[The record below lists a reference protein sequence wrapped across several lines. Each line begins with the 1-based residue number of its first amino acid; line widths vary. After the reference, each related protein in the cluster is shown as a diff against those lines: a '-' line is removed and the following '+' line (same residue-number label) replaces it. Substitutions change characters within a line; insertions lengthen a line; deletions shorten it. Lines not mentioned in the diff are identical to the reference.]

1 MRFGGIKKNPYPLR
15 ESYSNM
21 KLPFKDPDYDL
32 GLNMGIML
40 IIISLL
46 SKTKRGKS
54 VLNNDR
60 LHIYLCLAKNPSI
73 LSRVIS
79 SSGGGNVNLEE
90 IHSYSIATIAPSLDS
105 LFDDEILKS
114 LLMAL
119 ISKDL
124 VGVTYRK
131 NEGFFYSSTEAGNQL
146 SGKLGEDYFCEIKR
160 FCSMMTGL
168 QTKSVSQI
176 NIFLNQYLRM
186 D

>member
-1 MRFGGIKKNPYPLR
+1 
-15 ESYSNM
+15 M

-32 GLNMGIML
+32 SLNMGIML

-46 SKTKRGKS
+46 SKTKRGKP

-73 LSRVIS
+73 LGKIITL
-79 SSGGGNVNLEE
+79 SGGEQVNLEE

-114 LLMAL
+114 LLMVL
-119 ISKDL
+119 ISKGL
-124 VGVTYRK
+124 VDVTYRK

-146 SGKLGEDYFCEIKR
+146 FGKLCEDYFCEVKR
-160 FCSMMTGL
+160 FCSMMNSL
-168 QTKSVSQI
+168 QTKSTSQL
-176 NIFLNQYLRM
+176 NIFVNQYLRM